1 MNSIRRHRWL
11 TPVIAALALNASI
24 INLSY
29 FIESENTLPVQVF
42 LGLVGFAMLLRFRI
56 ESVPIFTGLAVGLL
70 AISIYNFSQPL
81 SLITNPCIPILGLMA
96 FLAGTRLYPRHH
108 QTLVRTAIIFV
119 IFQLG
124 LQLYFNFTF
133 NPAETV
139 TNRSKGFG
147 SGTTYSIMAAYLLIY
162 FASQFKERRRHLIFL
177 LALSVIPMW
186 SILLTQSRGAF
197 LSLLIIFFTNSP
209 RRKGMSKKL
218 LLAITV
224 VSVFMAMNT
233 IVSESVPLLER
244 LRIDNDFDI
253 QTYSSGRAETQIA
266 IINWFTSESN
276 VLALLLG
283 AEGLN
288 GVKALSYQG
297 YQFPHFDILYLV
309 YDTGLVGAGLYLAF
323 ILLILVR
330 TRFDSYILLFFL
342 SGFHTNMILTPAF
355 LLLSM
360 VLYQMKRGEVQQD
373 RPADVLRQPAPRQSS
388 TGFEIA

>member
-11 TPVIAALALNASI
+11 TPIIAALALNASI

-29 FIESENTLPVQVF
+29 FIESDNTLPVQVC
-42 LGLVGFAMLLRFRI
+42 LGLVAFAMLFRFRI
-56 ESVPIFTGLAVGLL
+56 DSVQIITGLAVGLL
-70 AISIYNFSQPL
+70 AITIYNFSQPL

-96 FLAGTRLYPRHH
+96 FLAGTRLYPRHQ

-133 NPAETV
+133 NPAGTV

-162 FASQFKERRRHLIFL
+162 FATQLKEHRRHLLFL

-197 LSLLIIFFTNSP
+197 LSLLMIFFTNSLL
-209 RRKGMSKKL
+209 RKGMSGKL

-224 VSVFMAMNT
+224 VSVFMAINP
-233 IVSESVPLLER
+233 IVSESIPLLER

-253 QTYSSGRAETQIA
+253 QTYSSGRAETQFA

-276 VLALLLG
+276 VLALLFG

-297 YQFPHFDILYLV
+297 YQFPHFDILYLI
-309 YDTGLVGAGLYLAF
+309 YDTGLVGVGLYLAF
-323 ILLILVR
+323 TLLILVR

-342 SGFHTNMILTPAF
+342 SGLHTNMILTPAF

-360 VLYQMKRGEVQQD
+360 ALYQMKRGEVQQD
-373 RPADVLRQPAPRQSS
+373 RPADVQHQPAPRQPS